1 MDKGMKDWFD
11 TWGTQLIIV
20 ILPPLCLAFI
30 QMNNDAHR
38 TGRKEAIIRD
48 D

>member
-20 ILPPLCLAFI
+20 ILPPLCFSVYT
-30 QMNNDAHR
+30 N
-38 TGRKEAIIRD
+38 E
-48 D
+48 